1 MKKNDWILAAAIFFV
16 AVLTF
21 GLQLLKTTDEY
32 SEVEIQV
39 NGELYGRYR
48 LEQDQ
53 EIDVN
58 DKNKVLIKDGKVRM
72 EDTDCPDQI
81 CVNHRAISRDGEGK
95 HYNVASSHSAKKTG
109 KADFCFGKISYAI
122 YSGYINSHYLTFRH
136 PLDVCLLYLFF
147 TPKVF

>member
-16 AVLTF
+16 AVLTI

-53 EIDVN
+53 EIDV
-58 DKNKVLIKDGKVRM
+58 LIKDGKVRM
-72 EDTDCPDQI
+72 EDADCPDQI
-81 CVNHRAISRDGEGK
+81 CVNHRAISRDGE
-95 HYNVASSHSAKKTG
+95 S
-109 KADFCFGKISYAI
+109 II
-122 YSGYINSHYLTFRH
+122 
-136 PLDVCLLYLFF
+136 CLPNQ
-147 TPKVF
+147 TVVTIRGGEEPEVDEIAR

>member
-16 AVLTF
+16 AVLTI

-72 EDTDCPDQI
+72 EDADCPDQI
-81 CVNHRAISRDGEGK
+81 CVNHRAISRDGER
-95 HYNVASSHSAKKTG
+95 
-109 KADFCFGKISYAI
+109 II
-122 YSGYINSHYLTFRH
+122 
-136 PLDVCLLYLFF
+136 CLPNQ
-147 TPKVF
+147 TVVTIRGGEEPEVDEIAR